1 MAGFIR
7 RFDYN
12 PGNDVITQIEGLTII
27 DNPQPGAIQ
36 GASTGFACVIGEY
49 ADMTYAIQADGAGL
63 ITSHL
68 RPVRIFSQAD
78 FLMKAGL
85 LDLTLGDFGK
95 YCGNGWVETANRTFT
110 QLAILPVNLCSGQGI
125 RLFRVLPPC
134 QSVTQSL
141 PFVPVVGAVV
151 QAGTPFNASSGVIK
165 TGQRA
170 VFTNLDPIAR
180 GVGGSTTTAVSAA
193 TQDFVADTG
202 FVWANIV
209 RPDGTLGARK
219 GDVLVIGNTT
229 GSALAAD
236 TGTYRVNATPVVG
249 DGATIELQSM
259 NGANFAWT
267 GNAAMPWRLHFSS
280 DADTAPVVVRGS
292 TTPGGYDANDAGG
305 FVLGARPLTDSTG
318 SASGSTAY
326 PVSTPMT
333 PVVAPT
339 SLSATF
345 WDPLSGLAGLTH
357 PVVALTFTAAT
368 QAANVTNSSTV
379 DALYTAA
386 INVMVSEQDPA
397 REIDIL
403 WCARKSAT
411 IRSALYQ
418 HAIIVNQRGISRL
431 VLVSPPLDTV
441 TVDQVAA
448 NTYPGV
454 PVSRSERQVYC
465 WPGVRM
471 QVNGASGTLVKR
483 ADGTTTSD
491 GVIDIGF
498 DGWVAALLSVLR
510 PELDAGQAGPPVPQ
524 AFAGILGYQTGLP
537 VELGIDSYIF
547 LKQLGVCDFRMDRN
561 AGPIIQSAI
570 TTSLVSGQT
579 RINRRRMADYI
590 EDSLAN
596 RLVMFVKNI
605 ATQENRDAAASEAVA
620 FLEELKN
627 PTNPSNQRIS
637 DYLVNTTEGNTP
649 ELEAQ
654 GIWALNVYVR
664 MLPIDRYIVL
674 NVTVGENVTI
684 ATTL

>member
-12 PGNDVITQIEGLTII
+12 PGTDVITQIEGLTII
-27 DNPQPGAIQ
+27 DNPQPGQVQ

-49 ADMTYAIQADGAGL
+49 ADMTYGITADGAGL
-63 ITSHL
+63 ITTRSQPT
-68 RPVRIFSQAD
+68 RVFSQAD
-78 FLMKAGL
+78 FLAKAGL

-95 YCGNGWVETANRTFT
+95 YCGNGWVETANRTFS
-110 QLAILPVNLCSGQGI
+110 QLAFVPVNLCSGQGI

-134 QSVTQSL
+134 QAAAVAL

-151 QAGTPFNASSGVIK
+151 QGGTAFTASSGQIK
-165 TGQRA
+165 SGQRA
-170 VFTNLDPIAR
+170 SFTNLDPITS
-180 GVGGSTTTAVSAA
+180 GTGGSTVAAATAVMQTFTA
-193 TQDFVADTG
+193 VGG
-202 FVWANIV
+202 FVWANIQ
-209 RPDGTLGARK
+209 RPDGMKGARK
-219 GDVLVIGNTT
+219 GDILVIGFTNGTT
-229 GSALAAD
+229 ISTDA
-236 TGTYRVNATPVVG
+236 GTYRVLTTPTVG
-249 DGATIELQSM
+249 DGDDIVIETLTGATFALT
-259 NGANFAWT
+259 GAT
-267 GNAAMPWRLHFSS
+267 PIPWRLHFSS
-280 DADTAPVVVRGS
+280 DADTAPVVVRGA

-305 FVLGARPLTDSTG
+305 FVLGARPITDSTG
-318 SASGSTAY
+318 AVGGAVTY
-326 PVSTPMT
+326 PVSTPMA

-339 SLSATF
+339 ALSATF
-345 WDPLSGLAGLTH
+345 WDPLSGLSGLTH
-357 PVVALTFTAAT
+357 PVVALAYTAAI
-368 QAANVTNSSTV
+368 QAPNVTNSSST
-379 DALYTAA
+379 DALYVAA
-386 INVMVSEQDPA
+386 INVLTSEQDPA
-397 REIDIL
+397 REIDLL

-418 HAIIVNQRGISRL
+418 HALIVNQRGISRL
-431 VLVSPPLDTV
+431 VIVSPPLDTV

-448 NTYPGV
+448 AAYPGV
-454 PVSRSERQVYC
+454 SISRSERQLYC
-465 WPGVRM
+465 WPGVQM
-471 QVNGASGTLVKR
+471 SVNGASGVLIKR
-483 ADGTTTSD
+483 ADGTTTSS
-491 GVIDIGF
+491 GIVDIGF

-524 AFAGILGYQTGLP
+524 SFAGILGYQSGLP

-570 TTSLVSGQT
+570 TTSLTSGQT

-605 ATQENRDAAASEAVA
+605 ASQENRDAAASEAVA
-620 FLEELKN
+620 FLEELKSSA
-627 PTNPSNQRIS
+627 NPSNQRIN
-637 DYLVNTTEGNTP
+637 DYAINTTEGNTP
-649 ELEAQ
+649 ALEAQ
-654 GIWALNVYVR
+654 GVWALNVYVR